1 MAELVA
7 EHAQVAKNEPE
18 GQGTPESE
26 ATAKFVNKLMERS
39 RRASEEMRSRW
50 PENYNFVVNGQQWDL
65 RRPRWRFSEVVN
77 VTWSNIMTE
86 VGIQTDSRPR
96 VDYTATELS
105 DFQFAE
111 VLKEINEVN
120 WSKSET
126 TGHGWE
132 RQVATAVFKC
142 KLYEVV
148 HGYVG
153 WKDEL
158 ENGLGDVEFSVL
170 NPYGS
175 FWDPNAK
182 SVYENRW
189 FIQADPT
196 PTSVL
201 KKRFPD
207 LKDQIKPD
215 VGIFDNQTGDGVD
228 DHNIDRFFFS
238 GRLQNIDNRRSDR
251 VDGNMGGE
259 EMTLWMRCWL
269 KDDTVEEVMEEVE
282 KDGEQISQYVLK
294 KKYPRGRY
302 IECCNAV
309 TLIDQEN
316 EFEDGL
322 FPIARLVNYDYGEY
336 AGENEVTHSRGPQ
349 KILNYTWSH
358 VLDQMK
364 MASNPQTIVSNRA
377 SSIVNKLTNEPG
389 TVVEVADINADIRR
403 EPGVG
408 IAAGSFNIVDM
419 SLSLVDK
426 VGGLQDATRG
436 APQPGVTSGLML
448 EGFVEAAQTRP
459 RLKNRSLDEFLK
471 QVGFLMASRYLQYYT
486 APRSFRITNKEGW
499 PEYVTFFIKQDDMGN
514 RTASIE
520 RQEMQQAGGQNVL
533 GQKQNMELPIK
544 GIPDVKVVSGS
555 SLPFAKAQKTATAL
569 DLYTREAIDQ
579 EELLRAINWPNA
591 EEVTRR
597 MEEKAAAAAQA
608 EQEAAMQEG
617 QA

>member
-1 MAELVA
+1 MDLVS
-7 EHAQVAKNEPE
+7 EHSQVQEQKE
-18 GQGTPESE
+18 GQGSPQSES
-26 ATAKFVNKLMERS
+26 TARFVNKLLERS
-39 RRASEEMRSRW
+39 RKASEEMRSRW
-50 PENYNFVVNGQQWDL
+50 PENYNFVVNGQQWDI

-96 VDYTATELS
+96 VDYTAVELS

-111 VLKEINEVN
+111 ILKEINEVN
-120 WSKSET
+120 WSKSEA

-132 RQVATAVFKC
+132 RQVATGVFKS

-148 HGYVG
+148 HAYVG
-153 WKDEL
+153 WDEEL
-158 ENGLGDVEFSVL
+158 ENGLGDVEFKVL

-175 FWDPNAK
+175 FWDPQATNM
-182 SVYENRW
+182 YENRW
-189 FIQADPT
+189 FIQADPM
-196 PTSVL
+196 PTSWL
-201 KKRFPD
+201 KKKYPHA
-207 LKDQIKPD
+207 KEQIKPD
-215 VGIFDNQTGDGVD
+215 VGMFENQTGDGVD

-238 GRLQNIDNRRSDR
+238 GRLQNVDNRRTDR
-251 VDGNMGGE
+251 LDGNTGGE
-259 EMTLWMRCWL
+259 ELTLWIRCWL
-269 KDDTVEEVMEEVE
+269 KDDTVEEVLEETQQ
-282 KDGEQISQYVLK
+282 DGEQIAQYILK
-294 KKYPRGRY
+294 KKYPKGRY
-302 IECCNAV
+302 IEVCNSV
-309 TLIDQEN
+309 TLKDEEN
-316 EFEDGL
+316 QFEDGL

-336 AGENEVTHSRGPQ
+336 VGENEVTHNKGPQ

-389 TVVEVADINADIRR
+389 TVVEVGDINSDIRK
-403 EPGVG
+403 EAGVG
-408 IAAGSFNIVDM
+408 IAPGSFNIVEL

-459 RLKNRSLDEFLK
+459 RLKNRSLDEFLR
-471 QVGFLMASRYLQYYT
+471 QVGYLMASRYLQYYT

-499 PEYVTFFIKQDDMGN
+499 PESVTFFIKEDATGRKAM
-514 RTASIE
+514 IE
-520 RQEMQQAGGQNVL
+520 RQEMQQSGGQPVL
-533 GQKQNMELPIK
+533 GPVRQEEFEVK

-579 EELLRAINWPNA
+579 EELLTAINWPNA
-591 EEVTRR
+591 EEVVRR

-608 EQEAAMQEG
+608 EQEAAMQQG
-617 QA
+617 A